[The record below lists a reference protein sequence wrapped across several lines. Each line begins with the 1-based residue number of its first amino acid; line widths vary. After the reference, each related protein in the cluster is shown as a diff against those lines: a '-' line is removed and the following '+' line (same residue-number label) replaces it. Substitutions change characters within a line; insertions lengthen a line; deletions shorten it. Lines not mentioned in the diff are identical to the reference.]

1 MVRIS
6 HEKEM
11 LKEYGTYVDPN
22 KFKRHPSV
30 IESIRPASY
39 RLYYNNL
46 FRPNNTK
53 FSIFTRSLPVEAASS
68 IEGDTQRSLAEK
80 NSAIDSMKE
89 LQRQQTSRS
98 LKS

>member
-1 MVRIS
+1 MTEMVRIS
-6 HEKEM
+6 HEKEL
-11 LKEYGTYVDPN
+11 LKEYGTVVDPN

-30 IESIRPASY
+30 IENIRPASY

-68 IEGDTQRSLAEK
+68 TGGDTQRSLVDK
-80 NSAIDSMKE
+80 SNTNPIDSMKE
-89 LQRQQTSRS
+89 LQR
-98 LKS
+98 